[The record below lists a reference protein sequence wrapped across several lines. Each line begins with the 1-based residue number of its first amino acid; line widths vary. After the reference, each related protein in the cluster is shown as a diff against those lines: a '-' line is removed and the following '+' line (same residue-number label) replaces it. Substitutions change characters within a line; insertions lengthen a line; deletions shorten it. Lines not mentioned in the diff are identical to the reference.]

1 MQPTHTSLKARH
13 STTSYPQQPSSCLV
27 HKPAPTLKTA
37 PPLPNSYS
45 TFKPHTLRLMTNY
58 VLGSSSTDFSSTGDK
73 AAPSPGTRTTT
84 TAADDYKNRWGI
96 ALTQGPRDTMEDVA
110 QVKPSAPCSFLFASV
125 FDGHGGD
132 AAAQYLEKNFFNVVS
147 EALKRQAGQFSVEC
161 SISQAEEGLCC
172 PIELHSAVAESF
184 READDNLLK
193 WLSTSVKGDNARSGC
208 TATTLLVRPDVALVA
223 NVGDSRAVLS
233 RRGKAMD
240 LTTEHRVWGKGNTV
254 TSETERIESAGGW
267 VEDGRVCGVLAVSRA
282 FGDPDF
288 KGVGLKAL
296 LQRGVEDEFWTQEFA
311 DSQIFTEDPVT
322 VVPDVFELTLQSGK
336 DEVLIVATDGL
347 WDVVSSQDAVSLA
360 RAELRRGGNAEGAAE
375 KLIDAAVKRRT
386 QDNVAVIVVDL
397 LGPEGWKKISENN
410 NGGGKGLFGLFGR

>member
-1 MQPTHTSLKARH
+1 M
-13 STTSYPQQPSSCLV
+13 
-27 HKPAPTLKTA
+27 HKPTPTIKTTT
-37 PPLPNSYS
+37 PPLPTTYS
-45 TFKPHTLRLMTNY
+45 TFKPHTLRLITNY
-58 VLGSSSTDFSSTGDK
+58 ALGSSSIDLSSTADEG
-73 AAPSPGTRTTT
+73 APSTSTSSTT
-84 TAADDYKNRWGI
+84 ADDYSYRWGI
-96 ALTQGPRDTMEDVA
+96 ALTQGPRDSMEDIA

-132 AAAQYLEKNFFNVVS
+132 AAAQYLEEHFFNVVS
-147 EALKRQAGQFSVEC
+147 DALKRQAGQFSVEC
-161 SISQAEEGLCC
+161 SISQAEDGLCC
-172 PIELHSAVAESF
+172 PIELQSAVAESF
-184 READDNLLK
+184 READENLLK

-233 RRGKAMD
+233 RRGKAME
-240 LTTEHRVWGKGNTV
+240 LTTEHRVWGKGTTV

-282 FGDPDF
+282 FGDPEF
-288 KGVGLKAL
+288 KGTGLKAL

-322 VVPDVFELTLQSGK
+322 VVPDVFELSLQAGK

-347 WDVVSSQDAVSLA
+347 WDVVSSQDAVNLT
-360 RAELRRGGNAEGAAE
+360 RAEFRRGGNAEEAAE
-375 KLIDAAVKRRT
+375 KLMDAAVKRRT

-397 LGPEGWKKISENN
+397 LGLEGWKKISENN
-410 NGGGKGLFGLFGR
+410 SNSGGKGLFGLFGR